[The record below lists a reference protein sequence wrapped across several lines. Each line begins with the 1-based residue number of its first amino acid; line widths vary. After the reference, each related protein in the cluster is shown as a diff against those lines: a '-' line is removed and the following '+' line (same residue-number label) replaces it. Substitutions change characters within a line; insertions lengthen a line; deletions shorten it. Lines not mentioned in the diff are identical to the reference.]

1 MNICMVGLGI
11 GKTHGAFVGGHVN
24 NVINLSKVL
33 AENGF
38 QVHIVTTPPIHS
50 DRGKSE
56 ASYELQNG
64 VTIHIVNVFY
74 DNASNKI
81 SEKGRLGL
89 SCGFKSYFQIVST
102 IKKLH
107 KNENFDVIHGHS
119 GFPWVALIPEYLGI
133 RERVPSAH
141 TIGCPIKDG
150 FGHRM
155 ISKLCLSKLDL
166 TIALSDNVRNSLKN
180 IIPEHRIKVIPPL
193 IDLSRFNYNFKEK
206 SDSPHLLYVGNLSKT
221 KGLHILLRALKIVK
235 KDFPNIKLS
244 LGLDM
249 PLDEFE
255 SRNLEIKKELKALDL
270 IENVIPLGIIKNLPE
285 VMARSDML
293 VAPFTSTYGP
303 MDYPLSILEAMASG
317 LPVVAT
323 NVGGVPEIVSH
334 GERGMLVE
342 PNDPVGLADSIQHL
356 LRNMEEA
363 IGMGRNGHNFVLDL
377 NQGAVNKLGSVYLE
391 LVENLVVASNVSNGG
406 S

>member
-1 MNICMVGLGI
+1 MKICMVGFGI

-24 NVINLSKVL
+24 NAVNLSKAL

-38 QVHIVTTPPIHS
+38 QVHIVSTPPIHA
-50 DRGKSE
+50 DLRNSE
-56 ASYELQNG
+56 TAFKIQNG
-64 VTIHIVNVFY
+64 VTIHTVNVAY
-74 DNASNKI
+74 NNASNKI

-107 KNENFDVIHGHS
+107 KNESFGVIHGHS
-119 GFPWVALIPEYLGI
+119 GFPWVALIPEYLKVFKGI
-133 RERVPSAH
+133 PSVH

-150 FGHRM
+150 WGHRM

-193 IDLSRFNYNFKEK
+193 IDLSRFNHNFKEK

-221 KGLHILLRALKIVK
+221 KGLHILLEALKIVK

-249 PLDEFE
+249 PLNEFE
-255 SRNLEIKKELKALDL
+255 SRDLEIKEKLIALDL
-270 IENVIPLGIIKNLPE
+270 TESVIPLGIIKNLPE
-285 VMARSDML
+285 VMASSDIF

-323 NVGGVPEIVSH
+323 NVGGIPEIVKQ
-334 GERGMLVE
+334 GKNGLLVE
-342 PNDPVGLADSIQHL
+342 PNNPFELAECLNYL
-356 LRNMEEA
+356 LRNEEERMK
-363 IGMGRNGHNFVLDL
+363 MGRKGAEFVKDL
-377 NQGAVNKLGSVYLE
+377 NKNVVNRIESLYKE
-391 LVENLVVASNVSNGG
+391 IAGG
-406 S
+406 

>member
-107 KNENFDVIHGHS
+107 KNESFGVIHGHS
-119 GFPWVALIPEYLGI
+119 GFPWVALIPEYLKVFKGI
-133 RERVPSAH
+133 PSVH

-150 FGHRM
+150 WGHRM

>member
-1 MNICMVGLGI
+1 MNICMIGLGI

-24 NVINLSKVL
+24 NVINLSRAL

-38 QVHIVTTPPIHS
+38 QIHIVTTPPIHS
-50 DRGKSE
+50 DMKKSKTSFE
-56 ASYELQNG
+56 IQKG
-64 VTIHIVNVFY
+64 VTIHTVNVAY
-74 DNASNKI
+74 NNASNKI

-89 SCGFKSYFQIVST
+89 SCGFKSFIQVVST

-119 GFPWVALIPEYLGI
+119 GFPWVALIPEYL
-133 RERVPSAH
+133 RVFEDIPSVH

-193 IDLSRFNYNFKEK
+193 IDLSRFSNQNFKER
-206 SDSPHLLYVGNLSKT
+206 SDSLHILYVGNLSKT
-221 KGLHILLRALKIVK
+221 KGLHILLEALKIAK

-249 PLDEFE
+249 PLNEFK
-255 SRNLEIKKELKALDL
+255 SRDLEIKEKLIALDL
-270 IENVIPLGIIKNLPE
+270 TESVIPLGIIKNLPE

-293 VAPFTSTYGP
+293 VAPFINTYGP
-303 MDYPLSILEAMASG
+303 VDYPLSILEAMASR
-317 LPVVAT
+317 LAVITT
-323 NVGGVPEIVSH
+323 NVGGIPEIVKH
-334 GERGMLVE
+334 GEIGLLVE
-342 PNDPVGLADSIQHL
+342 PNNHFALAESINYL
-356 LRNMEEA
+356 LRNEEERRE
-363 IGMGRNGHNFVLDL
+363 MGRKGAEFVKDL
-377 NQGAVNKLGSVYLE
+377 
-391 LVENLVVASNVSNGG
+391 SNDIVRNYEFIYKEIAGG
-406 S
+406 

>member
-81 SEKGRLGL
+81 SEKGRLSL

-141 TIGCPIKDG
+141 TLGCPIKDG

-166 TIALSDNVRNSLKN
+166 TITLSDNVRNSLKN

-193 IDLSRFNYNFKEK
+193 IDLSRFSSQNFKEK
-206 SDSPHLLYVGNLSKT
+206 SGSPHLLYVGNLSKT
-221 KGLHILLRALKIVK
+221 KGLHILLEALKIAK

-249 PLDEFE
+249 PLDEFK
-255 SRNLEIKKELKALDL
+255 SRNLEIKEKLIALDL
-270 IENVIPLGIIKNLPE
+270 TENVIPLGIIKNLPE

-303 MDYPLSILEAMASG
+303 VDYPLSILEAMASG
-317 LPVVAT
+317 LPVITT
-323 NVGGVPEIVSH
+323 NVGGIPEIVKH
-334 GERGMLVE
+334 GENGLLVE
-342 PNDPVGLADSIQHL
+342 PNNPSELAESINFL
-356 LRNMEEA
+356 LRNEEKKKRLGKKGA
-363 IGMGRNGHNFVLDL
+363 EFVKDLDK
-377 NQGAVNKLGSVYLE
+377 N
-391 LVENLVVASNVSNGG
+391 VVKGIEYIYKEIVGG
-406 S
+406 

>member
-50 DRGKSE
+50 DMKKSKTSFE
-56 ASYELQNG
+56 IQKG
-64 VTIHIVNVFY
+64 VTIHTVNVAY
-74 DNASNKI
+74 NNASNKI

-89 SCGFKSYFQIVST
+89 SCGFKSFIQVVST

-133 RERVPSAH
+133 RERVPSVH

-166 TIALSDNVRNSLKN
+166 TIAISDNVRNSLKN

-193 IDLSRFNYNFKEK
+193 IDLSRFSNQNFKER

-221 KGLHILLRALKIVK
+221 KGLHILLEALKIAK

-249 PLDEFE
+249 PLDEFK
-255 SRNLEIKKELKALDL
+255 SRNLEIKEKLLALDL
-270 IENVIPLGIIKNLPE
+270 TENVIPLGIIKNLPE
-285 VMARSDML
+285 VMARSDMFI
-293 VAPFTSTYGP
+293 APFINTYGP
-303 MDYPLSILEAMASG
+303 IDYPLSILEAMASG

-323 NVGGVPEIVSH
+323 NVGGIPEIVKH
-334 GERGMLVE
+334 GENGLLVE
-342 PNDPVGLADSIQHL
+342 PNNPLELANAINYL
-356 LRNMEEA
+356 IGNKEEA
-363 IGMGRNGHNFVLDL
+363 NKMGNN
-377 NQGAVNKLGSVYLE
+377 GAVFTHSLNEIAISNYLGLYQQIVRGVL
-391 LVENLVVASNVSNGG
+391 
-406 S
+406 